1 MQHYNM
7 AGYGEQMVQMLSFNQ
22 CRMQNEETIAATS
35 NLQFDRGFR
44 VFKFWMIVGAVF
56 GLDQGTKLV
65 VQRLMEPGL
74 SVEVIGQI
82 LCFTYA
88 LNPGGA
94 FGILGDYQA
103 VLLGISLLVVAVVL
117 VAVPRIVRAGY
128 IWPVGFLLG
137 GALGNLADRLRFG
150 KVVDFIDFGF
160 WPIFNIADIAIVTG
174 TALLGSIILRQQRDH
189 RGDQGGHV

>member
-1 MQHYNM
+1 M
-7 AGYGEQMVQMLSFNQ
+7 
-22 CRMQNEETIAATS
+22 
-35 NLQFDRGFR
+35 
-44 VFKFWMIVGAVF
+44 FKFWMIVGAVF

-65 VQRLMEPGL
+65 IQRLMEPGL
-74 SVEVIGQI
+74 SVEVVGQI

-94 FGILGDYQA
+94 FGILGEYPA

-128 IWPVGFLLG
+128 IWPVGLLLG

-174 TALLGSIILRQQRDH
+174 AVLLGSIILRQQQNH
-189 RGDQGGHV
+189 RGDQGGHA